1 MAELE
6 KLAGGLR
13 DTTEIAA
20 LKEELAQARARI
32 TELVLENVAHAQEA
46 QAFKAKLR
54 AMLEHDK
61 KIQSKTGKISFQTK
75 SAVLKCLHPDQRDNV
90 SEADRDK
97 ACRLFTQFLKAEK
110 DKA

>member
-6 KLAGGLR
+6 KLAGGVR

-20 LKEELAQARARI
+20 LKEQLAQARARI
-32 TELVLENVAHAQEA
+32 TELVLENVAQAQTL
-46 QAFKAKLR
+46 AKFR
-54 AMLEHDK
+54 AVLEHDK

-75 SAVLKCLHPDQRDNV
+75 SAVLKCLHPDQRGNV